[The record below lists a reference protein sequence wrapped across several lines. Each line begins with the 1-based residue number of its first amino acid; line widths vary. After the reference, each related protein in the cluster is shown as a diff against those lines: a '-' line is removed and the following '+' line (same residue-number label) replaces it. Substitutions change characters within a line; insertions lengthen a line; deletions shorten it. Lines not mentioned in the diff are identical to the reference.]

1 MFKRLASEERENGKV
16 GWKIWW
22 RLIVQLGTYIVTI
35 VENTH
40 LFHKGKYYYIA
51 GLLFHWLGFDQT
63 CKTIVNLN

>member
-16 GWKIWW
+16 GCKIWW

-40 LFHKGKYYYIA
+40 LFHFIS
-51 GLLFHWLGFDQT
+51 L
-63 CKTIVNLN
+63 